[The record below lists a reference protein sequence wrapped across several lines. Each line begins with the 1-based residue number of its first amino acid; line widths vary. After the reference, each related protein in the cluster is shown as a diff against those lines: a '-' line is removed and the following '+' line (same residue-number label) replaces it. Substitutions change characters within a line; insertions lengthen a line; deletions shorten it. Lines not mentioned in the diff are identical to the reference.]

1 MSARHAFPCA
11 PSQGSRD
18 KERCFLLKLILV
30 LVSAALLGGCF
41 ISSFHP
47 PIEKPR
53 LEGVSR
59 QDSVLQFAFHP
70 EEVAADRN
78 AKESPMAAL
87 PLEAALLQQ
96 YLEQHS
102 KFSSVVLS
110 PTPPAS
116 GTYVVLTKTIEK
128 FSGVKDLS
136 CVFGVVT
143 MFILPCYHDKD
154 VTSLRYDL
162 SIDGRFVK
170 AYRYQIR
177 EKALIWWG
185 AIPFFWVRSLLTSYY
200 QSCEA
205 ITAQFLLDARTDGF
219 I

>member
-1 MSARHAFPCA
+1 M
-11 PSQGSRD
+11 
-18 KERCFLLKLILV
+18 KLVLV

-47 PIEKPR
+47 SLEKPGF
-53 LEGVSR
+53 EGVSR
-59 QDSVLQFAFHP
+59 QDGVLQFAFHP
-70 EEVAADRN
+70 AEIAADKN

-87 PLEAALLQQ
+87 PLEAVLLQQ
-96 YLEQHS
+96 YLEKYS
-102 KFSSVVLS
+102 RFSSVVLS

-116 GTYVVLTKTIEK
+116 GTYVVLTKTVVK

-136 CVFGVVT
+136 CVFGVFTLFV
-143 MFILPCYHDKD
+143 LPCYHDKD
-154 VTSLRYDL
+154 ITSLRYDL
-162 SIDGRFVK
+162 TIDGRFVK
-170 AYRYQIR
+170 TYTYQIK

-185 AIPFFWVRSLLTSYY
+185 AIPFFWVSSLLTSYNE
-200 QSCEA
+200 SCEA